1 MYSDTT
7 RMRRAKTAA
16 DGNIRRTSVTRLKPL
31 LRTVEQALLWAGEE
45 LAGTSEAALAA
56 RMLLAHVL
64 DCTPAGLFTHPER
77 ALSGPQE
84 RAYRTLV
91 ARRAQHEPVAYL
103 LGHRAF
109 LDLDLLVDRRA
120 LIPRPETEKLV
131 ELAAEAAGHWP
142 SSRLVDVG
150 TGSGAIA
157 IGLAL
162 RLPEAR
168 IWATDR
174 SADALALAQLN
185 AQRCGVSARI
195 AFLQGDLAAPLPEP
209 VEVIVANLPY
219 VSEAEFAALPP
230 DIRLYEP
237 REALVAGPD
246 GLEAIRA
253 LLDTAGPH
261 LAHDGVLLLEIG
273 AGQGAAVATLAR
285 RAFPEAQ
292 IDVIADDAHM
302 DRIVHVQCG
311 WARTGTSDHPSFT
324 GNHESYEWH
333 E

>member
-1 MYSDTT
+1 MYSDTM
-7 RMRRAKTAA
+7 RMS
-16 DGNIRRTSVTRLKPL
+16 TSVTRLKPL

-45 LAGTSEAALAA
+45 LVGTSEAVLAA

-64 DCTPAGLFTHPER
+64 DCTLAGLFAHPER

-91 ARRAQHEPVAYL
+91 ARRAQYEPVAYL

-120 LIPRPETEKLV
+120 LIPRPETEELV
-131 ELAAEAAGHWP
+131 ELTAEVAGHWP
-142 SSRLVDVG
+142 SPRLADIG

-168 IWATDR
+168 IWATDC
-174 SADALALAQLN
+174 SADALALAQRN

-195 AFLQGDLAAPLPEP
+195 TFPQGDLVAPLSEP

-219 VSEAEFAALPP
+219 VNEAEFAALPP

-246 GLEAIRA
+246 GLETIRA
-253 LLDTAGPH
+253 LLGMAEPY
-261 LAHDGVLLLEIG
+261 LARDGVLLLEIG

-285 RAFPEAQ
+285 HAFPDAR
-292 IDVIADDAHM
+292 IDVIADDAHL

-311 WARTGTSDHPSFT
+311 
-324 GNHESYEWH
+324 
-333 E
+333 